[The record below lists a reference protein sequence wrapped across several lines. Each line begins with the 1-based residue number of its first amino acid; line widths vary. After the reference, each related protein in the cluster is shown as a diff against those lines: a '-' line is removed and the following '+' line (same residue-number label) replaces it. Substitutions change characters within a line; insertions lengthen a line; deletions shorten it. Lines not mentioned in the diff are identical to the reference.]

1 MYLLTHIPSHFS
13 AAAVASCGTV
23 WPVWGGRPSLYS
35 TAWSAG
41 SHCSRGPSYR
51 TAETPLQTTGE
62 KQSENREHHN
72 SDPSFES
79 VFGSLFH
86 FYHKFTLLFIK
97 DKLLKFWYLDNTFL
111 INKTPN
117 MSTKILYKQHFKS
130 WIQIC
135 F

>member
-1 MYLLTHIPSHFS
+1 MHHFLFLICVFKIILNVVCIPIVCDLYLWVHMYLHIWHSFLFYHFSMYLLTHIPSHFS

-62 KQSENREHHN
+62 KQSENRRQWC
-72 SDPSFES
+72 
-79 VFGSLFH
+79 
-86 FYHKFTLLFIK
+86 
-97 DKLLKFWYLDNTFL
+97 KFWISFRVFISFL
-111 INKTPN
+111 
-117 MSTKILYKQHFKS
+117 S
-130 WIQIC
+130 
-135 F
+135 

>member
-1 MYLLTHIPSHFS
+1 MHHFLFLICISKIFVNVVCIPIVCDLYLWVHMYQHIYFLFYNLSMYLLTHIPSHFS

-62 KQSENREHHN
+62 KQSENRRQWC
-72 SDPSFES
+72 
-79 VFGSLFH
+79 
-86 FYHKFTLLFIK
+86 
-97 DKLLKFWYLDNTFL
+97 KFWISFWVFISFL
-111 INKTPN
+111 
-117 MSTKILYKQHFKS
+117 S
-130 WIQIC
+130 
-135 F
+135 